1 MPGVDAER
9 LKKVTPR
16 LDKET
21 NIWLATVRADGRPHL
36 IPIWFV
42 WYENRVYMCGDAG
55 GQKFVNAAATGKAAV
70 ALEDGDH
77 PVIIEGSAEVVE
89 DAKTVDDGL
98 AAAFIDKYA
107 WDIRKPD
114 RVRSLIV
121 VTPEKL
127 FNW

>member
-1 MPGVDAER
+1 MNGDYQ
-9 LKKVTPR
+9 
-16 LDKET
+16 
-21 NIWLATVRADGRPHL
+21 

-42 WYENRVYMCGDAG
+42 WHENKVYMCGDAG

-77 PVIIEGSAEVVE
+77 PVIIEGRAEVIE

-98 AAAFIDKYA
+98 TAAFIEKYD
-107 WDIRKPD
+107 WDIRKPNRD
-114 RVRSLIV
+114 RSLIV